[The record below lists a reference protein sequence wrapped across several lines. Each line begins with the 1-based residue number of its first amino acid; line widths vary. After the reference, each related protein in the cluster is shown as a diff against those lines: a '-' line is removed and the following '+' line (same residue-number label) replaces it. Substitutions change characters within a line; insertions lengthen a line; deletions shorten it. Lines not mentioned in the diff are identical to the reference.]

1 MRFLSI
7 LTLTTIVS
15 INTYGQFSH
24 DEPTEL
30 AFGISI
36 VTSYHHVAVAD
47 LNAFL
52 RDNNLREV
60 KTGYLNLGAGLNF
73 KYSRHFIQF
82 AGDVDINEV
91 TEYNENNVG
100 THSYSYAVNI
110 NYGYEFNLFDQLSL
124 IPYIGVSRTIFK
136 TKINDKAQSTFD
148 FSSIATNRNSINIDN
163 DAFSLNL
170 GSRVLIP
177 IGDGD
182 FSYCGLDINYG
193 FKTKSKWTI
202 DETEITAGPTINP
215 SGLKIGIVFVFM
227 ICK

>member
-1 MRFLSI
+1 MRIFLI

-15 INTYGQFSH
+15 INAYGQFHH
-24 DEPTEL
+24 DEPNEL
-30 AFGISI
+30 AFGLSIS
-36 VTSYHHVAVAD
+36 TSYHHVAVAD
-47 LNAFL
+47 LNTFL
-52 RDNNLREV
+52 RHNNLKEV
-60 KTGYLNLGAGLNF
+60 KTGYGNLGAGLNF

-82 AGDVDINEV
+82 AGDIDINEV
-91 TEYNENNVG
+91 TEYNDSNVG

-124 IPYIGVSRTIFK
+124 IPYLGVSRTIFN
-136 TKINDKAQSTFD
+136 TKISDKAQSTFD
-148 FSSIATNRNSINIDN
+148 FSSITTNRNAININN
-163 DAFSLNL
+163 DTFSLNL
-170 GSRVLIP
+170 GSRVLMP

-202 DETEITAGPTINP
+202 DETEITNGPTINP
-215 SGLKIGIVFVFM
+215 SGLKIGIVLVFM